1 MVDLDFVLA
10 ALFGLLGIAFFLIV
24 AIMIQRAL
32 HTRRQTLSNRVR
44 KKVVSA
50 YFDEAV
56 TFGRI
61 PFKVVFEALID
72 IDEQM
77 QLDPSVREIL
87 LTRVL
92 KPRHIRRMVR
102 RVNSPFVFTR
112 KTAAFYLG
120 RLASKKTDEA
130 LFDRFKSESREAVR
144 LYIIIAL
151 APRLTQA
158 QFETIMESLKGS
170 TSFYQRR
177 VGTIIANHYHALYH
191 WFPIFEKSTDE
202 AVIRTLLHVA
212 SFNRDAFLNTYS
224 LELLGELTQS
234 APFKPSIN
242 DQFIS
247 MIVNNFLDHSP
258 EYLMDT
264 HHLTHPNPVIQRSA
278 ILALA
283 KSLKKRSLHRLID
296 TLDVSAMD
304 DVRIEAINRMVF
316 DQKSLLDEIL
326 AKYPAL
332 SDYKKRRL
340 TSVLAHR
347 FDYIMLKTKLDNSM
361 LYTLT
366 QNCLEEGWVEPLIT
380 FLNQN
385 AQRPIGKEI
394 ADIVRPHLS
403 DVSLRKR
410 FAQAANE
417 PLAMLLGLA
426 ADTYSDPPR
435 EKPPLEPQKV
445 KFILRWVMVS
455 LLVFPIIY
463 IVRMRSGLLDMTSTE
478 IFEGFL
484 VDVGRYLTVYFVIIN
499 LIYIVLLVMALMES
513 RKQVILAK
521 IKKSSTLFK
530 HRLLP
535 SISVIA
541 PAYNEEKSI
550 VESVNS
556 LLNVQYPNAE
566 VIVVNDGSK
575 DETLQMLKKS
585 FNLTIK
591 HPFFSVKLST
601 QPIKAVYVSQSIPNL
616 IVIDKVNGGK
626 ADALNVGINAAKN
639 EYVCGIDA
647 DSVLE
652 NDALLKIASPT
663 FDETKPTIALGG
675 NIFPANGF
683 TFDRGIVAT
692 RDIGREAITRFQTIE
707 YLRAFTSG
715 RIGWSKMQSL
725 MIISGAFGVFDR
737 QRLIESGGYLT
748 SSGMYKKD
756 TVGED
761 MELVVRMRRQAYEE
775 KRPHSAKYVY
785 NAYCYTELPS
795 DYSTLFKQRNRWQ
808 RGLIDILSY
817 HRQIMLKRRY
827 NHMGMIGHPYFFVFE
842 FLGPFIEIQGY
853 AMLVVALWLGL
864 LNPPLILAIFT
875 ASIGFGII
883 VSLASIFMI
892 EHERIL
898 LSKKAMAVLVL
909 FAILENFGYRQM
921 ISLQRTKSTLSALR
935 ESGQWGAQKRK
946 GFKS

>member
-1 MVDLDFVLA
+1 MDNLTVVLA
-10 ALFGLLGIAFFLIV
+10 TLFTLIV
-24 AIMIQRAL
+24 IAVLLVIAITLQRL
-32 HTRRQTLSNRVR
+32 FHRRRQHLSNVVR
-44 KKVVSA
+44 AKVVRA
-50 YFDEAV
+50 YFEEDV
-56 TFGRI
+56 SFKGI
-61 PFKVVFEALID
+61 PFKIFLESLIE

-77 QLDPSVREIL
+77 QLDETMRKAL
-87 LTRVL
+87 LERLL
-92 KPRHIRRMVR
+92 KTRHINRMKRRL
-102 RVNSPFVFTR
+102 NSPFVFTR
-112 KTAAFYLG
+112 KTSAFYLG
-120 RLASKKTDEA
+120 RLALKQTDA
-130 LFDRFKSESREAVR
+130 LLGEHFKQETNEVVR
-144 LYIIIAL
+144 LYILIAL
-151 APRLTQA
+151 GPRLTKA
-158 QFETIMESLKGS
+158 QFQAVMNSLNGS

-177 VGTIIANHYHALYH
+177 VGTIIANHYRALYQ
-191 WFPIFEKSTDE
+191 WFPLYETSRDQT
-202 AVIRTLLHVA
+202 VVYTLLHVM
-212 SFNRDAFLNTYS
+212 SFNRDPFLNTYAMD
-224 LELLGELTQS
+224 LLTELNQGALFEKSVNEAFTR
-234 APFKPSIN
+234 
-242 DQFIS
+242 

-258 EYLMDT
+258 EYLMDSY
-264 HHLTHPNPVIQRSA
+264 HLNHSNPTIQRRA

-283 KSLKKRSLHRLID
+283 KSLKPRALEIMIN
-296 TLDVSAMD
+296 TLDGTSMD
-304 DVRIEAINRMVF
+304 NARIEAINRMVF
-316 DQKSLLDEIL
+316 DKKALLDDVITR
-326 AKYPAL
+326 YPVL

-347 FDYIMLKTKLDNSM
+347 FDYIMLKTKLDASM
-361 LYTLT
+361 RATLT
-366 QNCLEEGWVEPLIT
+366 HNCLDEGWVEPLIT

-385 AQRPIGKEI
+385 TKRPIGKEI
-394 ADIVRPHLS
+394 ANYVRPYLS
-403 DVSLRKR
+403 DLTLRRR
-410 FAQAANE
+410 FAQAANQS
-417 PLAMLLGLA
+417 LATLLGLSS
-426 ADTYSDPPR
+426 DTYSDPQR
-435 EKPPLEPQKV
+435 EKTPLEPEKI
-445 KFILRWVMVS
+445 KFIARWVLFS
-455 LLVFPIIY
+455 LLVFPIVFI
-463 IVRMRSGLLDMTSTE
+463 IRMRGELFTMTFTE
-478 IFEGFL
+478 IIEEFL
-484 VDVGRYLTVYFVIIN
+484 LDVGRYLTVYFVIIN
-499 LIYIVLLVMALMES
+499 LIYIVLLIMAIIES

-521 IKKSSTLFK
+521 IKKASMLFK

-575 DETLQMLKKS
+575 DETLQVLKKS

-591 HPFFSVKLST
+591 HPFFSEKLST
-601 QPIKAVYVSQSIPNL
+601 QPIKAVYVSRSIPNL

-639 EYVCGIDA
+639 TYVCGIDA

-683 TFDRGIVAT
+683 TFDRGIVAS
-692 RDIGREAITRFQTIE
+692 RDIGRESITRFQTIE

-737 QRLIESGGYLT
+737 EQLIESGGYLT
-748 SSGMYKKD
+748 SSGRYKKN

-761 MELVVRMRRQAYEE
+761 MELVVRMRRQAYEA

-817 HRQIMLKRRY
+817 HRKIMLKRRY
-827 NHMGMIGHPYFFVFE
+827 KHMGMIGHPYYFIFE
-842 FLGPFIEIQGY
+842 FLGPFIEVQGY
-853 AMLVVALWLGL
+853 IMLLVALLLGL
-864 LNPPLILAIFT
+864 LSAPIILAIFT
-875 ASIGFGII
+875 ASIGFGIV
-883 VSLASIFMI
+883 VSLASLFMI
-892 EHERIL
+892 EHERIV
-898 LSKKAMAVLVL
+898 LSKKAMAILVL
-909 FAILENFGYRQM
+909 FAVLENFGFRQM